1 MPGIAAEFV
10 EARRRVV
17 AIFIGGPIPFQLV
30 ETVKRDVEPV
40 TAFVLD
46 DRDLERRLAD
56 LDRGD
61 PAIDPDAVIE
71 VNDVVPPLQ
80 LPCCCGRGSLPVAAR
95 APQATSPAE
104 NLVVGQHPEGAHHE
118 PAVQG
123 ADGQRHIK
131 P

>member
-1 MPGIAAEFV
+1 M
-10 EARRRVV
+10 V

-30 ETVKRDVEPV
+30 EPVERDVEPV

-46 DRDLERRLAD
+46 DRDLERRLAN

-61 PAIDPDAVIE
+61 PALDPDAVIE
-71 VNDVVPPLQ
+71 VNDVIPPLK
-80 LPCCCGRGSLPVAAR
+80 LSRCSRRGGLPVATWPA
-95 APQATSPAE
+95 QATSPAE

-123 ADGQRHIK
+123 ADGQRHIE